1 MAEENNEVV
10 DLTKGGTK
18 DGYSSEGSDDRFEK
32 RRMVVLQV
40 LVDNG
45 LPLPDHHLKWF
56 EAAKKK
62 IGNAED
68 SSVTFANHDIN
79 GTLLKQVHSLIS
91 RNKQLEVLRLSAD
104 MKLAL
109 LESEVQRERDEKEDL
124 QANLT
129 KERERLEKDI
139 AALRVYLKRS
149 TDMNNMKLVLLE
161 SLVQR
166 LREDKEDLQV
176 KLAKERE
183 SYQKDLAALRSRL
196 GELEKMAVAE

>member
-1 MAEENNEVV
+1 
-10 DLTKGGTK
+10 
-18 DGYSSEGSDDRFEK
+18 
-32 RRMVVLQV
+32 
-40 LVDNG
+40 
-45 LPLPDHHLKWF
+45 
-56 EAAKKK
+56 
-62 IGNAED
+62 
-68 SSVTFANHDIN
+68 
-79 GTLLKQVHSLIS
+79 
-91 RNKQLEVLRLSAD
+91 